1 MSKLPLPLQK
11 IISQLRKFPGVGA
24 KTAER
29 YAFHLIEWDVYSLD
43 LLASAIGSIR
53 KEITPCPTC
62 YCLKGELPCEFC
74 NKDKR
79 DPHTLCIVSSPKDIY
94 PLEETRAFRG
104 LYHVIGTL
112 FSPLHGNGSEKINL
126 EEIRKRIELTGVKD
140 VILALDSTLEGD
152 ATALFLKEEMKN
164 WNVSISRLA
173 FGIPM
178 GSSLEYVDAGTL
190 ARAFIGRHDF

>member
-29 YAFHLIEWDVYSLD
+29 YAFHLIEWDSYSLD

-62 YCLKGELPCEFC
+62 YCLKGLLPCEFC
-74 NKDKR
+74 NNEKR

-94 PLEETRAFRG
+94 PLEETKAFRG
-104 LYHVIGTL
+104 LYHVLGTL
-112 FSPLHGNGSEKINL
+112 FSPLQGNGAEKINL
-126 EEIRKRIELTGVKD
+126 EEIKTRIELTGVKD

-152 ATALFLKEEMKN
+152 ATALFLKEEMKT

-173 FGIPM
+173 FGIPL

-190 ARAFIGRHDF
+190 ARAFIGRHNF

>member
-11 IISQLRKFPGVGA
+11 IISQLRKLPGVGA

-29 YAFHLIEWDVYSLD
+29 YAFNLMEWDTYSLD
-43 LLASAIGSIR
+43 LLATTIASIR

-62 YCLKGELPCEFC
+62 YCLKGTLPCEFC

-94 PLEETRAFRG
+94 PLEETRIFQG
-104 LYHVIGTL
+104 FYHVIGTL
-112 FSPLHGNGSEKINL
+112 FSPLQGNGVEKINL
-126 EEIRKRIELTGVKD
+126 EEIKKRIELTGVKN